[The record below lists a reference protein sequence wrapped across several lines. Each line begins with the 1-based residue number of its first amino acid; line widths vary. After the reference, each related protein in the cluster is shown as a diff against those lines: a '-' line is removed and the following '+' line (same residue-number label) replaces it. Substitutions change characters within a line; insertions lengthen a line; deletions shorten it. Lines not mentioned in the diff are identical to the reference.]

1 MPRSPQGS
9 GMYHEVSPQ
18 HSRYYARILV
28 DDATKTLREFLI
40 AHGLARDY
48 PEPKFK
54 QRAND
59 LFSQVQKMK
68 FELIE
73 LPPSFPPV
81 EQQRIDSL
89 IRRIQNELEGHPAF
103 YIPSSGNTAN
113 NPSLPAFP
121 IQRAPPVIPR
131 VHHSSQSISQSPPS
145 LIAFSDNS

>member
-1 MPRSPQGS
+1 MSRLPPGS
-9 GMYHEVSPQ
+9 GMYYDVGLQ
-18 HSRYYARILV
+18 HDSHHAMALV

-81 EQQRIDSL
+81 EQQ
-89 IRRIQNELEGHPAF
+89 
-103 YIPSSGNTAN
+103 
-113 NPSLPAFP
+113 
-121 IQRAPPVIPR
+121 
-131 VHHSSQSISQSPPS
+131 
-145 LIAFSDNS
+145 